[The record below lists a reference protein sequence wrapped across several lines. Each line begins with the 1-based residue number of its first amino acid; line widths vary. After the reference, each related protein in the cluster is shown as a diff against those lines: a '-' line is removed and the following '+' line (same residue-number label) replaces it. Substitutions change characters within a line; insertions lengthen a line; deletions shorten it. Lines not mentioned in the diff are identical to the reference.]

1 MNPPR
6 PLQPGK
12 GYHAAGNARG
22 RIPETDGEEAPGVT
36 MPNILSIPLITWR
49 AWKVWHRNLT
59 VFTRTWKVN
68 FFPPLVEA
76 LLYLF
81 AIGMGIGSYVREIE
95 GIPYVTFIAPAIL
108 TIAVMNSAF
117 FECTYG
123 SYVRMY
129 YQKSFDA
136 MIATPLSIEDV
147 IAGELLWGATRS
159 LIYVLIMLPVLA
171 LFGVISLPLA
181 LLAIPLAFIGG
192 LMFAGIAM
200 CFTSVT
206 PSIDTLNYP
215 AFLFI
220 TPMALFSGT
229 FFPLT
234 LMPAALQY
242 MALTLLPL
250 THLVAMMRM
259 FTLATISPVILLHLV
274 WIVVVTIICCIAAIN
289 LMRRR
294 LIV

>member
-1 MNPPR
+1 MLFR
-6 PLQPGK
+6 
-12 GYHAAGNARG
+12 
-22 RIPETDGEEAPGVT
+22 
-36 MPNILSIPLITWR
+36 
-49 AWKVWHRNLT
+49 VWHRNLV
-59 VFTRTWKVN
+59 VFIRTWHVN

-81 AIGMGIGSYVREIE
+81 AIGMGIGSYITEIE

-108 TIAVMNSAF
+108 AIAIMNSAF

-159 LIYVLIMLPVLA
+159 VIYVSIMLPVLA
-171 LFGVISLPLA
+171 AFGVISLPLG
-181 LLAIPLAFIGG
+181 LLAIPLAFLGG

-200 CFTSVT
+200 CFTAVT
-206 PSIDTLNYP
+206 PGIDTLNYP

-220 TPMALFSGT
+220 TPMTLFSGT
-229 FFPLT
+229 FFPLAI
-234 LMPAALQY
+234 LPVALQY
-242 MALTLLPL
+242 FALALLPL
-250 THLVAMMRM
+250 THLVAVMRM
-259 FTLATISPVILLHLV
+259 FTQAAVTPVVLLHLA
-274 WIVVVTIICCIAAIN
+274 WIVAVTAICCIVAIN
-289 LMRRR
+289 LMRKR

>member
-1 MNPPR
+1 M
-6 PLQPGK
+6 
-12 GYHAAGNARG
+12 
-22 RIPETDGEEAPGVT
+22 V
-36 MPNILSIPLITWR
+36 
-49 AWKVWHRNLT
+49 
-59 VFTRTWKVN
+59 VFSRTWKVN

-81 AIGMGIGSYVREIE
+81 AIGMGIGSYVKEIE

-108 TIAVMNSAF
+108 AIAVMNSAF

-159 LIYVLIMLPVLA
+159 VIYVVIMLPVLA

-181 LLAIPLAFIGG
+181 LLVIPLAFLGG

-200 CFTSVT
+200 CFTAIT

-215 AFLFI
+215 SFLFI
-220 TPMALFSGT
+220 TPMSLFSGT

-234 LMPAALQY
+234 LLPVVFQYLAL
-242 MALTLLPL
+242 ALLPL
-250 THLVAMMRM
+250 THLVAIMRM
-259 FTLATISPVILLHLV
+259 FTQATISPVLLLHLV
-274 WIVVVTIICCIAAIN
+274 WIIMVTVLCCIAAIN

>member
-1 MNPPR
+1 
-6 PLQPGK
+6 
-12 GYHAAGNARG
+12 
-22 RIPETDGEEAPGVT
+22 
-36 MPNILSIPLITWR
+36 MPHILSIPRVSRR
-49 AWKVWHRNLT
+49 AIKVWHRNLT
-59 VFTRTWKVN
+59 VFIRTWQVN

-81 AIGMGIGSYVREIE
+81 AIGMGIGSYIKEIE

-108 TIAVMNSAF
+108 AIAVMNSAF

-123 SYVRMY
+123 SFVRMY

-159 LIYVLIMLPVLA
+159 VIYVVIMLPVLA
-171 LFGVISLPLA
+171 VFGVISLPLA
-181 LLAIPLAFIGG
+181 LLAIPLAFLGG

-200 CFTSVT
+200 CFTAIT
-206 PSIDTLNYP
+206 PGIDTLNYP
-215 AFLFI
+215 SFLFI
-220 TPMALFSGT
+220 TPMTLFSGT

-234 LMPAALQY
+234 LLPVALQY
-242 MALTLLPL
+242 FALAVLPL
-250 THLVAMMRM
+250 THLVAIMRM
-259 FTLATISPVILLHLV
+259 FTQATISPVLLLHLV
-274 WIVVVTIICCIAAIN
+274 WIIMVTVLCSIAAIN
-289 LMRRR
+289 LMQRR

>member
-1 MNPPR
+1 
-6 PLQPGK
+6 
-12 GYHAAGNARG
+12 
-22 RIPETDGEEAPGVT
+22 
-36 MPNILSIPLITWR
+36 MPHILSIPPVSRR
-49 AWKVWHRNLT
+49 AIKVWHRNLT
-59 VFTRTWKVN
+59 VFIRTWQVN

-81 AIGMGIGSYVREIE
+81 AIGMGIGSYVKEIE

-108 TIAVMNSAF
+108 AIAVMNSAF

-123 SYVRMY
+123 SFVRMY

-159 LIYVLIMLPVLA
+159 VIYVVIMLPVLA
-171 LFGVISLPLA
+171 VFGVISLPTA

-200 CFTSVT
+200 CFTSIT
-206 PSIDTLNYP
+206 PGIDTLNYP

-220 TPMALFSGT
+220 TPMTLFSGT

-234 LMPAALQY
+234 LLPVALQY
-242 MALTLLPL
+242 FALAVLPL
-250 THLVAMMRM
+250 THLVAVMRM
-259 FTLATISPVILLHLV
+259 VTQAAVSPVLLLHLL
-274 WIVVVTIICCIAAIN
+274 WMLLVTVLSSIAAIN
-289 LMRRR
+289 LMRKR

>member
-1 MNPPR
+1 
-6 PLQPGK
+6 
-12 GYHAAGNARG
+12 
-22 RIPETDGEEAPGVT
+22 
-36 MPNILSIPLITWR
+36 MPHILSIPPVTR
-49 AWKVWHRNLT
+49 RVAQVWHRNLV
-59 VFTRTWKVN
+59 VFVRTWHVN

-81 AIGMGIGSYVREIE
+81 AIGMGIGSYITDINGV
-95 GIPYVTFIAPAIL
+95 PYVKFIAPAIL
-108 TIAVMNSAF
+108 AIAVMNSAF

-129 YQKSFDA
+129 YQKTFDA

-159 LIYVLIMLPVLA
+159 VIYVVIMLPVLA
-171 LFGVISLPLA
+171 AFGVISLPLS
-181 LLAIPLAFIGG
+181 LLVIPLAFLGG

-200 CFTSVT
+200 CFTAVT
-206 PSIDTLNYP
+206 PGIDTLNYP

-220 TPMALFSGT
+220 TPMTLFSGT

-234 LMPAALQY
+234 ILPPALQY
-242 MALTLLPL
+242 FALAALPL
-250 THLVAMMRM
+250 THLVAITRM
-259 FTLATISPVILLHLV
+259 LTEAAATPIALLHIA
-274 WIVVVTIICCIAAIN
+274 WIVVVTALFCIIAIN

>member
-1 MNPPR
+1 M
-6 PLQPGK
+6 
-12 GYHAAGNARG
+12 
-22 RIPETDGEEAPGVT
+22 IEA
-36 MPNILSIPLITWR
+36 
-49 AWKVWHRNLT
+49 
-59 VFTRTWKVN
+59 F
-68 FFPPLVEA
+68 
-76 LLYLF
+76 LYLF
-81 AIGMGIGSYVREIE
+81 AIGMGIGSYVKEID
-95 GIPYVTFIAPAIL
+95 GIPYINFIAPAIL
-108 TIAVMNSAF
+108 AISVMNSAF

-159 LIYVLIMLPVLA
+159 LLYVIIMLPVFVV
-171 LFGVISLPLA
+171 FGVISVPTS
-181 LLAIPLAFIGG
+181 LLAIPLAFLGG

-200 CFTSVT
+200 CFTAIT

-215 AFLFI
+215 SFLFI

-234 LMPAALQY
+234 LLPTLLQY
-242 MALTLLPL
+242 IALVLPL
-250 THLVAMMRM
+250 THLVAIMRM
-259 FTLATISPVILLHLV
+259 LTLPDLTGMAVLNLVYMILV
-274 WIVVVTIICCIAAIN
+274 TAIFCIVGIN